1 MLLSLASS
9 FTQARPGHDNNV
21 QDDDGGNHKPLSNDR
36 SHTRV
41 DVA

>member
-9 FTQARPGHDNNV
+9 LTQARPGHDNNV
-21 QDDDGGNHKPLSNDR
+21 QDDDGNNKLLSNDR
-36 SHTRV
+36 SHIRK

>member
-21 QDDDGGNHKPLSNDR
+21 QDDDGDHKPLSNNR
-36 SHTRV
+36 NHTRV
-41 DVA
+41 GVA